1 MKKQSIAILVFLF
14 VSLFSFSQEKLQ
26 IPDSLIRQ
34 TLLRVDST
42 EFNVGD
48 FVWFYSKYNTNEQL
62 ASNANSSLRSY
73 LDKFI
78 EYRLKVAEAEYLQLD
93 SSRSFIDGFFRYM
106 KTTAHDR
113 MYSGA
118 EKMRSD
124 MVSLEYDRLHW
135 DYEVAHI
142 FVKSNKYDSPADTLA
157 AWKRLQKVLAE
168 LHRGVS
174 FTECVHTYS
183 DDNLSKEYDGNV
195 GWITA
200 MVSPFEYEN
209 ALYKTAKGQQTVVR
223 TEEGWYIL
231 KVLDK
236 RQTRGAVG
244 AAIILIYPQSETAA
258 AWDTARM
265 TIDSIFTKLQAGAS
279 FDSLCVVYNQNENLR
294 QSRGVLGPIDNGLPY
309 SRDIKESLFNL
320 PTDGSFS
327 KPLRLPYGY
336 AIVQRIYAM
345 ELPGFDAYKVGYE
358 KRIESDK
365 SRSSYINNHFVDK
378 LKEQLQYKENRAELE
393 NTMQYVDQSIL
404 LGKWT
409 KPACKDAVLFEIN
422 GEKYTRETFL
432 AYLSAAQKN
441 RLQDVHDKDMLVRMR
456 FDDFVVRS
464 LELAQMRNLQK
475 NDKDFQYTMQ
485 EYHDGMI
492 VYDLYNDEV
501 IQETSRDSV
510 GMRFYFNQHKENY
523 MIEERESG
531 ATIYIKNQKVHDK
544 VLAMLYQQQSWCWG
558 DNPKAKNAKKMAYY
572 ESIGSPQLYIL
583 NIINAKTPNAIDVST
598 KKPLRLP
605 NDVISEECERIQ
617 KCIMPNKIGDY
628 GDSLDVTYYNL
639 SRRQQTIN
647 EAKDQLLLDYQHV
660 VEEKWMKDV
669 AKRHQVQTNLDVFDK
684 LVQYLHLYVEE

>member
-34 TLLRVDST
+34 TLLRIDST

-48 FVWFYSKYNTNEQL
+48 FVWFYSKYSANEQL
-62 ASNANSSLRSY
+62 TSEKDGSLRNY
-73 LDKFI
+73 LNKYAD
-78 EYRLKVAEAEYLQLD
+78 YRLKVAEAEYLQLD
-93 SSRSFIDGFFRYM
+93 SSRSFIEGFFNYM
-106 KTTAHDR
+106 KTSAHER
-113 MYSGA
+113 MYSGS

-124 MVSLEYDRLHW
+124 MVALEYDRLHW

-142 FVKSNKYDSPADTLA
+142 FIKSNIYANPADTLA
-157 AWKRLQKVLAE
+157 AWKRLQMVQGELAK
-168 LHRGVS
+168 GVS
-174 FTECVHTYS
+174 FSSCVQQYS

-209 ALYKTAKGQQTVVR
+209 ALYKTAKGQQATVR

-231 KVLDK
+231 QVLDK
-236 RQTRGAVG
+236 RNTKGAVG
-244 AAIILIYPQSETAA
+244 AAIIMIYPQSETTA
-258 AWDTARM
+258 AWDCARM
-265 TIDSIFTKLQAGAS
+265 TIDSIYVKLQAGAP
-279 FDSLCVVYNQNENLR
+279 FDSLCMVYNQHENLR

-320 PTDGSFS
+320 TSDGAFS
-327 KPLRLPYGY
+327 KPIRLPYGF
-336 AIVQRIYAM
+336 AIIQRIYAM

-365 SRSSYINNHFVDK
+365 SRSTYINNHFIDK
-378 LKEQLQYKENRAELE
+378 MKEQLHYKEYRAELE
-393 NTMQYVDQSIL
+393 QTMQYVDQSIL

-422 GEKYTRETFL
+422 GEKYTREIFL
-432 AYLSAAQKN
+432 SYLSAIQKN

-456 FDDFVVRS
+456 FEDFVVRS
-464 LELAQMRNLQK
+464 LELSQMRNLQK

-492 VYDLYNDEV
+492 VYDLFNEEV
-501 IQETSRDSV
+501 VQEAARDSV

-523 MIEERESG
+523 MIEEREAD
-531 ATIYIKNQKVHDK
+531 ATIYIKNHKVHDK
-544 VLAMLYQQQSWCWG
+544 VLSMLYEQQNWYWG

-598 KKPLRLP
+598 KEPLRLP
-605 NDVISEECERIQ
+605 NDVISEECIRIQ
-617 KCIMPNKIGDY
+617 KCIMPNEIADY
-628 GDSLDVTYYNL
+628 GDSLRVTYYSL

-647 EAKDQLLLDYQHV
+647 EAKNQLLMDYQRE
-660 VEEKWMKDV
+660 VEEKWMKEV
-669 AKRHQVQTNLDVFDK
+669 KKRHQVYIDQVIFDK